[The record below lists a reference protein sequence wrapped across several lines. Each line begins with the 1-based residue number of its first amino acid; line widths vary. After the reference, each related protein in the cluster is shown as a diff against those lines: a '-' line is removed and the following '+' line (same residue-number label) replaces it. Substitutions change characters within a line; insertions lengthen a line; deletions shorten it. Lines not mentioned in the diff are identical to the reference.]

1 MRVFQ
6 NSLADIVFD
15 TLKQR
20 PLARLSYRLCG
31 PISLITIR
39 IETTSGIGNLALIP
53 FVTPR
58 DRALCEFQQSRQIP
72 HNTRFRFVIDDNIAI
87 VHEYS
92 TTTTEEMH
100 IQEDSNE
107 SGIQLIHYKEPKDS
121 GRLKVVSSYGQDTN
135 WTKSPEDNQWRPI
148 PAQAKPEGFP
158 S

>member
-1 MRVFQ
+1 M
-6 NSLADIVFD
+6 
-15 TLKQR
+15 
-20 PLARLSYRLCG
+20 
-31 PISLITIR
+31 
-39 IETTSGIGNLALIP
+39 ALIP

-58 DRALCEFQQSRQIP
+58 YRALCEFQQSRQIP
-72 HNTRFRFVIDDNIAI
+72 HNTRYRFVIDDNIAI

-92 TTTTEEMH
+92 TTTTDEVH

-107 SGIQLIHYKEPKDS
+107 SRIQLIQYKDPNNS
-121 GRLKVVSSYGQDTN
+121 GRNEIESAYGQDTN